1 MPPVAASRAPP
12 IRAPKLLEQTC
23 QVAEWTGH
31 DYHSLLR
38 GVHCCNH
45 YRVIGCLSLATAHGA
60 FTHSVSAAGI
70 LAQNH
75 LVTTMQVL
83 YFFFSSYV
91 YLRRV
96 VCPAYKASTEK
107 RKWGKLT
114 EDKSFLQNLKHRTE
128 FTCTESAE
136 SEMTDRSRWSSH
148 VVYTESLQQM

>member
-1 MPPVAASRAPP
+1 MFFLEHQYGYGLRRTDHLISCAAGGRLPRTIIP
-12 IRAPKLLEQTC
+12 RPKLLEQTC
-23 QVAEWTGH
+23 QVAEWSGH

-83 YFFFSSYV
+83 YFLLSSYV
-91 YLRRV
+91 YLV
-96 VCPAYKASTEK
+96 QSAFEK
-107 RKWGKLT
+107 SCLP
-114 EDKSFLQNLKHRTE
+114 SI
-128 FTCTESAE
+128 
-136 SEMTDRSRWSSH
+136 
-148 VVYTESLQQM
+148 